1 MVCAQSISGFVRAGW
16 MYRYY
21 LREAVSAREQAGVP
35 VGRWIGRGFA
45 ALGLARG
52 EAVTEAQMR
61 NLLSEPGSHPYA
73 DRIEAD
79 WPAAGDSPKRAYR
92 AGALGRQVT
101 VTGVD
106 FVFRPQPTIC
116 LLWAF
121 GDQETRLAT
130 EAAHERAIER
140 VLEWIERIRH
150 HT

>member
-1 MVCAQSISGFVRAGW
+1 M
-16 MYRYY
+16 
-21 LREAVSAREQAGVP
+21 
-35 VGRWIGRGFA
+35 
-45 ALGLARG
+45 
-52 EAVTEAQMR
+52 
-61 NLLSEPGSHPYA
+61 
-73 DRIEAD
+73 
-79 WPAAGDSPKRAYR
+79 
-92 AGALGRQVT
+92 T